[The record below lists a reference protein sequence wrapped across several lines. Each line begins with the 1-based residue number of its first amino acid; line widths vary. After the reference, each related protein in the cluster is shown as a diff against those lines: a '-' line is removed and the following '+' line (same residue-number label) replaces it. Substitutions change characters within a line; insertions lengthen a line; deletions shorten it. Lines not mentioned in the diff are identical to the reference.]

1 MRNTVFLLGLLI
13 AGCNSK
19 PAQDQLVVVFSQI
32 SLQASSGKKSA
43 ALHQLKAGERLTDLG
58 EVSRFE
64 SVISFNDQLY
74 QSPWMLVQTA
84 DNRKG
89 WVFCAAVQPLREDS
103 AWLLRKRMLC
113 YFGAV
118 ARDRCAALTQSVA
131 GGYTGKTAQDMMADY
146 RKAVRLRDTLT
157 DVLAH
162 RPESGEAGFQ
172 PDESWFQEAL
182 PGFVFQMVREGR
194 QPYLFADYR
203 FWLKKA
209 QETEDTQDDVYFNT
223 CLALFPAD
231 SIESFFPVWTFQ
243 TAENKAA
250 SMLGSG
256 MHLHILRLLNNAF
269 TAGPLCLPEL
279 QAVKESLLEDILD
292 KKTVYWYPADKIV
305 VELNQI
311 IQEELSC
318 LGAGDRIALEAR
330 LTMFSDPALNG
341 ISVNL
346 RSGEFSTVRE
356 E

>member
-32 SLQASSGKKSA
+32 ALQASPGKKSA
-43 ALHQLKAGERLTDLG
+43 ALHLLKAGERVTDLG

-64 SVISFNDQLY
+64 SVISFNDQLH

-118 ARDRCAALTQSVA
+118 ARDRCAALAQSVA

-146 RKAVRLRDTLT
+146 RKAIGLRDTLT
-157 DVLAH
+157 AVLAH

-172 PDESWFQEAL
+172 PDESWFQAAL
-182 PGFVFQMVREGR
+182 PGFVFQSVREGR

-203 FWLKKA
+203 FWSNKA
-209 QETEDTQDDVYFNT
+209 QETTDTQDDVYFNI
-223 CLALFPAD
+223 CLTLFPAD

-243 TAENKAA
+243 TEANKAA

-256 MHLHILRLLNNAF
+256 MHVQILRSLNTAFNAS
-269 TAGPLCLPEL
+269 PLCRPEL
-279 QAVKESLLEDILD
+279 QAIKESLLEDILD
-292 KKTVYWYPADKIV
+292 KKTVYWYPEDKITA
-305 VELNQI
+305 ELNQI
-311 IQEELSC
+311 LQEGFSC
-318 LGAGDRIALEAR
+318 LGAGDRVALQAR
-330 LTMFSDPALNG
+330 LTMFSDPPANG
-341 ISVNL
+341 IIVNL
-346 RSGEFSTVRE
+346 RSGEISTVRE